1 MEVSDAEMGSL
12 YLEEP
17 ERVCLHEG
25 TRKGLFA
32 WSQKRPTC
40 TERPWE
46 RLQARSIDTDLP
58 RRKSHKGF
66 IYKEIPKEWF
76 QNRSFT
82 QKY

>member
-1 MEVSDAEMGSL
+1 MGSV
-12 YLEEP
+12 YMEEP

-25 TRKGLFA
+25 TRKGLFT
-32 WSQKRPTC
+32 WSQKGPSC

-46 RLQARSIDTDLP
+46 RLQERSTDTDLP

-76 QNRSFT
+76 QNRLFT